1 MIGLQQPAEKRAVP
15 VQDRRKQ
22 KQKKHPQV
30 LFF

>member
-15 VQDRRKQ
+15 VQDRGIQ